1 MLRIWSGPNPLH
13 PDLMSPAE
21 RLAEIG
27 HILAAGLSRVF
38 PAESTHLSADSRD
51 SFVDFSPPKSGRGRR
66 KPRDRVGG

>member
-1 MLRIWSGPNPLH
+1 MINGLH

-27 HILAAGLSRVF
+27 RILAAGLRRIPPEV
-38 PAESTHLSADSRD
+38 STPLSANSGD
-51 SFVDFSPPKSGRGRR
+51 SFVDFSPLKSGRVRR